1 MNFSYN
7 WLRELV
13 EGLDAS
19 PSELTGLITIKT
31 AECEGVHDFAPHL
44 SAVCAARVESV
55 EPIEGSKNVK
65 AVVDTG
71 RYGRKTVVCGAPNCR
86 PGVVTAYVPS
96 GTTLGNKEIRKAT
109 IGGVESDGML
119 ASGAELGINGES
131 AGILELQGLE
141 PGAPLGAEPDSI
153 IEVDNKSLTHR
164 PDLWG
169 HHGMAREVSAIT
181 RRALKDPVDLSILP
195 TGDGSI
201 NVRIEDYEMCPR
213 YSALVLENVTVGPS
227 PLWLQARLEAV
238 GLNSI
243 SNVVDVT
250 NWVMAEIAQPMHAF
264 DADKL
269 HGGIVVRR
277 AGAGERIVALNHEE
291 YELQSSNL
299 VIADEESAIAVAG
312 VIGGL
317 YSAIGPETKRIVLE
331 SANFHPGSVR
341 KTSVN
346 LKLRTDASMRFEKS
360 QDPENTVRGLARA
373 VQLLQMVSPGIRV
386 VGGVVDVRRKDASTT
401 TRPVVLPLEWL
412 DRKIGRHV
420 DPAEVRQILESLQF
434 GVTEPEPGVLSVVVP
449 SWRATKDISIK
460 DDLVEEIGRMIGYAS
475 IPPQPPLVP
484 TKVPPANPARAYH
497 HDLRAA
503 LSAIG
508 FDEVYNYSF
517 VNEKTIDRFGLNFEE
532 HVRVLNPIASDQTH
546 LRTSLV
552 PGIQKNIEDNARYF
566 EEFRLYEIGVEI
578 RKKDVASDLPVEAF
592 HLCAASYR
600 REGDAEALFELKSL
614 AEELAPGVVVK
625 PSVEP
630 QVYEHPAR
638 VADLILEGRP
648 VGRLFELHPAF
659 CERGRAAILNLNL
672 DLLLEMRRAAVKYRP
687 LRRFPSSSFD
697 LSVVAPARALSGDI
711 EALLRQHAGS
721 ELESMEWVREYSGPP
736 LAEGTKS
743 VSYRLTVGAQDRTL
757 SSDDLT
763 AIRQRI
769 IEGMRGAGYELRV

>member
-13 EGLDAS
+13 EGLDSS

-31 AECEGVHDFAPHL
+31 AECEGVHEFAPHL
-44 SAVCAARVESV
+44 TTVCAARVEAV

-71 RYGRKTVVCGAPNCR
+71 RYGRKTVVCGAPNCK

-96 GTTLGNKEIRKAT
+96 GTSLGSKEIRKAV

-119 ASGAELGINGES
+119 ASGAELGINREN
-131 AGILELQGLE
+131 AGILELTGVQ
-141 PGAPLGAEPDSI
+141 PGESIGAVPDAI

-169 HHGMAREVSAIT
+169 HHGMAREVAAIT
-181 RRALKDPVDLSILP
+181 GKKLKDPVDMSVLP
-195 TGDGSI
+195 DAPGAI
-201 NVRIEDYEMCPR
+201 AVRIEDYDLCPR

-227 PLWLQARLEAV
+227 PLWLQARLEAA

-243 SNVVDVT
+243 NNVVDVT
-250 NWVMAEIAQPMHAF
+250 NFVMAEIAQPMHAF

-269 HGGIVVRR
+269 HGGIIVRR
-277 AGAGERIVALNHEE
+277 AGAGERMVALNHEE
-291 YELQSSNL
+291 YELQSTNL
-299 VIADEESAIAVAG
+299 VIADEEEAIAVAG

-317 YSAIGPETKRIVLE
+317 YSSINSETKRIVLE

-360 QDPENTVRGLARA
+360 LDPENTTRGIARA
-373 VQLLQMVSPGIRV
+373 VQLLQQVSPGIRI
-386 VGGVVDVRRKDASTT
+386 VGGVVDVRRPSVPA
-401 TRPVVLPLEWL
+401 REPIVLPLEWL

-420 DPAEVRQILESLQF
+420 DPAEVRGILESLQF
-434 GVTEPEPGVLSVVVP
+434 GVVESEPGVLSVTVP

-484 TKVPPANPARAYH
+484 TTVPPSNPARRYH
-497 HDLRAA
+497 HEVRAA
-503 LSAIG
+503 LSGMG

-517 VNEKTIDRFGLNFEE
+517 LNEKTIERFGLDPED

-546 LRTSLV
+546 LRTSLI
-552 PGIQKNIEDNARYF
+552 PGIQRNIEDNARYL
-566 EEFRLYEIGVEI
+566 ETFRLYEIGVEI
-578 RKKDVASDLPVEAF
+578 HKSDDASQLPNETF
-592 HLCAASYR
+592 HLCAAVFL
-600 REGDAEALFELKSL
+600 REGNAEGLFELKSL
-614 AEELAPGVVVK
+614 AEALAPGIATK
-625 PSVEP
+625 PSAEP
-630 QVYEHPAR
+630 AVYEHPAR
-638 VADLILEGRP
+638 VADLLLDNVK

-659 CERGRAAILNLNL
+659 CERGRAAVLDLNL
-672 DLLLEMRRAAVKYRP
+672 DALMKLRQTATKYTP

-697 LSVVAPARALSGDI
+697 FSVVTPLRTLSAGI
-711 EALLRQHAGS
+711 EATLRQYAGA
-721 ELESMEWVREYSGPP
+721 ELEAIEWVREYSGPP

-743 VSYRLTVGAQDRTL
+743 VSYRLTVGSPDRTL
-757 SSDDLT
+757 SSDDIT

-769 IEGMRGAGYELRV
+769 IDGMRGAGYELRV